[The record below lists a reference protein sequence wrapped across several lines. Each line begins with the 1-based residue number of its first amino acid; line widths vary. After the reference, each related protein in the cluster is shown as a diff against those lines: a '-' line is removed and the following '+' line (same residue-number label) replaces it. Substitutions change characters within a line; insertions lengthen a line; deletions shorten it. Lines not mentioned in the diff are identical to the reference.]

1 MEKSSCLTS
10 KRQHVSMHLAYVLC
24 KCRCMQSVL
33 NVFRNNEGTRYHHGN
48 FASASKRVAVPAAT
62 SHPVVIFWKLPVL
75 LAVTNGYKYIFTH
88 FKLFI

>member
-1 MEKSSCLTS
+1 
-10 KRQHVSMHLAYVLC
+10 
-24 KCRCMQSVL
+24 MQSVL

-75 LAVTNGYKYIFTH
+75 LAVTKMCINTYLHISSYLSSCQMWILK
-88 FKLFI
+88 KSLMK